1 MDTFK
6 VTFFPAN
13 AEVAVKAGLTLMEAA
28 IEAGIEL
35 EGPCGGKGTCG
46 KCWVKL
52 LKENKEE
59 FVLACRTVVSHNLV
73 VEIPQLEV
81 SLHRKSELTQS
92 NLDFEINP
100 GIEKVY
106 LELEKPSLEDQ
117 SPDATRLVRG
127 LNRLGRLSGSER
139 LGRLDNL
146 NIRIDVLRALHESL
160 RQEDFKI
167 TAIVANGEV
176 LKVEAGNTSKRLS
189 GLAVD
194 IGTTTVVATLIN
206 LNTGETLATAS
217 ATNTQNIFGADVI
230 ARIEHV
236 MNDSRGLEHLNKR
249 VIGVINRLLAKLTQ
263 AAEISREE
271 IFQVAVVGNT
281 TMSHLF
287 LGLDPTYLASS
298 PFIPVSA
305 HLVRTEAKDVG
316 LEIFAHAPVYML
328 PNIAGY
334 VGADTLGVI
343 LSTGIHKQEGACLAI
358 DIGTNGEIVLAAS
371 DKLLTCSTAAGP
383 AFEGAQI
390 QFGMRAANGAIEK
403 VKIDDDVHLSI
414 IGNAPAKGI
423 CGSGLMDI
431 VSELV
436 KAGIVDE
443 SGRMLGRDQA
453 DHLPQA
459 LRMRLD
465 RNSVYGN
472 HFVLASDS
480 GSEPV
485 VITQK
490 DVRELQLAKAAV
502 YAGIEIL
509 LKEAGLSWEE
519 LDQVLLAGAF
529 GSYIDKESALAL
541 GLLPPVAPEKIV
553 SVGNAAGAGA
563 KLALLSAELRQ
574 EAGELARRVTH
585 VELSTR
591 QDFQEYFMN
600 ALGFKVEREDA
611 SG

>member
-1 MDTFK
+1 MEGREVGKSK
-6 VTFFPAN
+6 VMFLPAK
-13 AEVAVKAGLTLMEAA
+13 AEVQVENGTTVMEAA

-46 KCWVKL
+46 KCRIKL
-52 LKENKEE
+52 LGENNEE
-59 FVLACRTVVSHNLV
+59 FVLACRTTVSQNLI
-73 VEIPQLEV
+73 VEVPQLEV

-92 NLDFEINP
+92 KLDFEINP

-106 LELEKPSLEDQ
+106 LELEKPSLDDQ
-117 SPDATRLVRG
+117 SPDATRLWSALSKVG
-127 LNRLGRLSGSER
+127 SLSG
-139 LGRLDNL
+139 LDNL
-146 NIRIDVLRALHESL
+146 NIRIDALRTLHQSL
-160 RQEDFKI
+160 RQDDFKV
-167 TAIVANGEV
+167 TASVANGEV
-176 LKVEAGNTSKRLS
+176 LKVDAGDTSEQLF

-194 IGTTTVVATLIN
+194 IGTTTVVATLVN
-206 LNTGETLATAS
+206 LRTGETMATAS
-217 ATNTQNIFGADVI
+217 ATNAQNIFGADVI

-236 MNDSRGLEHLNKR
+236 MNDDRGLEHLNKR
-249 VIGVINRLLAKLTQ
+249 VIGVINRLLAKLAQ

-343 LSTGIHKQEGACLAI
+343 LSTGIYKQEGARLAI

-403 VKIDDDVHLSI
+403 VIIDDDVHLSI

-443 SGRMLGRDQA
+443 SGRMLGHDQA
-453 DHLPQA
+453 SHLPDSLQ
-459 LRMRLD
+459 MRLD
-465 RNSVYGN
+465 RNSAYGN
-472 HFVLASDS
+472 HFILASDS
-480 GSEPV
+480 ESEHV

-490 DVRELQLAKAAV
+490 DIRELQLAKAAV

-529 GSYIDKESALAL
+529 GSYIDKGSALAL

-574 EAGELARRVTH
+574 EAGELARRVIH

-600 ALGFKVEREDA
+600 ALGFKVEREEA

>member
-6 VTFFPAN
+6 VTFLPVK
-13 AEVAVKAGLTLMEAA
+13 AEVEVENGTTVMEAA

-46 KCWVKL
+46 KCRVKL
-52 LKENKEE
+52 IGENSEE
-59 FVLACRTVVSHNLV
+59 FVLACRTTVSKNLM
-73 VEIPQLEV
+73 VEIPHLEV

-92 NLDFEINP
+92 ELDFDINP
-100 GIEKVY
+100 GIKKVY
-106 LELEKPSLEDQ
+106 LELDKPSLEDQ
-117 SPDATRLVRG
+117 SPDATRLWRA
-127 LNRLGRLSGSER
+127 LSKTGSFSD
-139 LGRLDNL
+139 LDNL
-146 NIRIDVLRALHESL
+146 NIRIDVLRTLHQSL
-160 RQEDFKI
+160 RQDDFKV
-167 TAIVANGEV
+167 TATVANGEV
-176 LKVEAGNTSKRLS
+176 IKVEAGDVSRQLF

-194 IGTTTVVATLIN
+194 IGTTTVVASLVD
-206 LNTGETLATAS
+206 LGTGETLATAS

-236 MNDSRGLEHLNKR
+236 MNDDRGLEHLNKR
-249 VIGVINRLLAKLTQ
+249 VVGVINRLLAKFAQ
-263 AAEISREE
+263 AVEISPEE
-271 IFQVAVVGNT
+271 ILQVAVVGNT

-305 HLVRTEAKDVG
+305 HLVRAEAKDLG

-334 VGADTLGVI
+334 VGADTVGVI
-343 LSTGIHKQEGACLAI
+343 LSTGVHKQTGIRLAV
-358 DIGTNGEIVLAAS
+358 DIGTNGEIVLAAFG
-371 DKLLTCSTAAGP
+371 KLWTCSTAAGP

-390 QFGMRAANGAIEK
+390 QFGMRAATGAIEK
-403 VKIDDDVHLSI
+403 VKIDKDVHLSI

-436 KAGIVDE
+436 KEGIVDE
-443 SGRMLGRDQA
+443 SGRMLSREQA
-453 DHLPQA
+453 VHLPQA
-459 LRMRLD
+459 LQMRLD
-465 RNSVYGN
+465 HNAVYGN
-472 HFVLASDS
+472 HFILAANP

-490 DVRELQLAKAAV
+490 DVRELQLAKAAI

-509 LKEAGLSWEE
+509 LKEAGLRAND

-529 GSYIDKESALAL
+529 GSYIDKRSALAL
-541 GLLPPVAPEKIV
+541 GLLPPVAPDKII

-563 KLALLSAELRQ
+563 KLALLSRHLRAEA
-574 EAGELARRVTH
+574 EDLARRVTH

-591 QDFQEYFMN
+591 QDFQEFFMK
-600 ALGFKVEREDA
+600 AIGFQSEGVDF
-611 SG
+611 